1 MTLRDPEVLDVLRD
15 EPELLAL
22 ADALADTQRPRS
34 LRFRRH
40 TPRVA
45 GVATIAAGI
54 AAVVL
59 LWPGGN
65 GNGGILDRAAAA
77 LGDNAVLHLVGEG
90 QTGETLV
97 NLKTGERKPQTMRV
111 ELWSDRKFDRVH
123 FIVRAHGVATDVLL
137 PDDLQHGIRAGDVD
151 PAFGGFWTGYRKALD
166 DGDATVESSGTID
179 GHDVYWLRFKSVR
192 KGEPGSEVAIDRK
205 TYKPVVLRTFTS
217 PTAHNDTH
225 ILVAETVPFDGADFK
240 RVGQS
245 MFGAAGSSS
254 SGGGSAAAPTQS
266 AHPVVRAPWLTPG
279 DEVAG
284 LKLASVGSLSTTTNG
299 RTLQGVELRYGGRG
313 YGPKSLTVDELSK
326 PDDPAAWKSIPSG
339 WIDIEKGQGS
349 DSTQTFDTWTGKV
362 VKDGVYATID
372 TAAGE
377 DAVLEAAR
385 ALAPAP

>member
-1 MTLRDPEVLDVLRD
+1 MTMRDPEVLDVLRN

-34 LRFRRH
+34 SRFRHH
-40 TPRVA
+40 TPRLA
-45 GVATIAAGI
+45 GVAAIAAGI

-59 LWPGGN
+59 LWPAGN
-65 GNGGILDRAAAA
+65 GDNGILGRAAAA

-97 NLKTGERKPQTMRV
+97 NLKTGERKPQTMRI
-111 ELWSDRKFDRVH
+111 ELWSDRKFERAHFVMRV
-123 FIVRAHGVATDVLL
+123 HGVAADVLL
-137 PDDLQHGIRAGDVD
+137 PDDLQHGAHAGDVD

-192 KGEPGSEVAIDRK
+192 KGEPGSEVAIDRQ

-217 PTAHNDTH
+217 PTKHDDVH

-245 MFGAAGSSS
+245 LFGSIGSSS
-254 SGGGSAAAPTQS
+254 SGGSSSAPTET
-266 AHPVVRAPWLTPG
+266 AHPVVKAPWLTPG
-279 DEVAG
+279 ETVAG
-284 LKLASVGSLSTTTNG
+284 LKLASVGSTSTTTNG
-299 RTLQGVELRYGGRG
+299 RTLEGIELRYGTG
-313 YGPKSLTVDELSK
+313 YGPKALTIDELPK
-326 PDDPAAWKSIPSG
+326 ADNPRGWKYIPSG
-339 WIDIEKGQGS
+339 WIDIQTGQGS
-349 DSTQTFDTWTGKV
+349 DGTSTFDTWTGKV
-362 VKDGVYATID
+362 AKDGVYVTID

-377 DAVLEAAR
+377 GALLEAAR
-385 ALAPAP
+385 ALEPAP